1 MRTME
6 KVVRKQTIARQLDKK
21 TVIIRSSHDIMK
33 HRLSEALAECGK
45 QELSSTQLKNY
56 AQRYLILAL
65 IVIIILRIVAVTA
78 TIFFLP
84 REVRFV

>member
-33 HRLSEALAECGK
+33 HRLSEALAECCK
-45 QELSSTQLKNY
+45 QKLSCLERGTSEIRHLQLFSY
-56 AQRYLILAL
+56 
-65 IVIIILRIVAVTA
+65 VT
-78 TIFFLP
+78 FYP
-84 REVRFV
+84 